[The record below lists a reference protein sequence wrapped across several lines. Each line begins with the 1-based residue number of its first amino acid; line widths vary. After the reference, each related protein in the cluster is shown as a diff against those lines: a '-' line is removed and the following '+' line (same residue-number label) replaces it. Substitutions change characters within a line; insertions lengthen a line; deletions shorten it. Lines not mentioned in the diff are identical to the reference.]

1 MNRLHK
7 ILHLLAQGLSYV
19 LYPLFIPTYGMV
31 LFCATMV
38 PLSGDRLPLSAWLVS
53 VGTTFILTA
62 LIPITAIMIRV
73 RRGKVTDLYISDPAQ
88 RTVPYIYTAVG
99 FGFWCYL
106 LAKVLQ
112 APLFI
117 DLVAIGATLALIGV
131 MLINRRWK
139 ISAHLTAMGG
149 LVGGVMSHSLATQQT
164 MLWLPLALMLLSL
177 LLMYARIYLR
187 AHDPLQ
193 VIAGFL
199 FGLCMTF
206 LPNMII
212 SYVA

>member
-1 MNRLHK
+1 MELLHK
-7 ILHLLAQGLSYV
+7 ILHAVAQALSYV
-19 LYPLFIPTYGMV
+19 FYPLFIPTYGML

-38 PLSGDRLPLSAWLVS
+38 PLSGDKLPLSAWLVS

-73 RRGKVTDLYISDPAQ
+73 RRGKVADLYITNPAE
-88 RTVPYIYTAVG
+88 RTVPYLYTAVG

-106 LAKVLQ
+106 LTSVLR
-112 APLFI
+112 APVFI
-117 DLVAIGATLALIGV
+117 DVVAIGATLALIGLL
-131 MLINRRWK
+131 LINRRWK
-139 ISAHLTAMGG
+139 ISAHLTGMGG

-164 MLWLPLALMLLSL
+164 VLWLPLVLMVLSL

-199 FGLCMTF
+199 FGLGMTF
-206 LPNMII
+206 IPNMII
-212 SYVA
+212 SYVV

>member
-1 MNRLHK
+1 MELLHK
-7 ILHLLAQGLSYV
+7 ILHALAQGLSYV

-38 PLSGDRLPLSAWLVS
+38 PLSGDQLPLSAWLVS

-73 RRGKVTDLYISDPAQ
+73 RRGKVTDLYITDPAQ
-88 RTVPYIYTAVG
+88 RTVPYLYTSVG

-164 MLWLPLALMLLSL
+164 
-177 LLMYARIYLR
+177 
-187 AHDPLQ
+187 
-193 VIAGFL
+193 
-199 FGLCMTF
+199 
-206 LPNMII
+206 
-212 SYVA
+212 